1 MRRFVLD
8 ASVSLAWFLDEP
20 VPDLARRVRS
30 ALENGARALVPS
42 LWYLE
47 VANGFAI
54 GERRGL
60 LNPSQS
66 QRCLDDI
73 QKLLA
78 DAIDSSANLVSVRLA
93 LSVARTFRL
102 TAYDAAYLEMARQE
116 QIPLATLDKALI
128 AAAANVGVPLFR

>member
-73 QKLLA
+73 QKPLA
-78 DAIDSSANLVSVRLA
+78 DAIDSSANLVSGRLA

-116 QIPLATLDKALI
+116 QIPLATLDKALM

>member
-73 QKLLA
+73 QKPLA
-78 DAIDSSANLVSVRLA
+78 DAIDSSANLVSGRLA

>member
-1 MRRFVLD
+1 LRRFVLD

-78 DAIDSSANLVSVRLA
+78 DAIDSSANLVSGRLA

-116 QIPLATLDKALI
+116 QIPLATLDKALM

>member
-1 MRRFVLD
+1 LRRFVLD

-73 QKLLA
+73 QKPLA
-78 DAIDSSANLVSVRLA
+78 DAIDSSANLVSGRLA

-116 QIPLATLDKALI
+116 QIPLATLDKALM

>member
-1 MRRFVLD
+1 LRRFVLD

>member
-78 DAIDSSANLVSVRLA
+78 DAIDSSANLVSGRLA

-116 QIPLATLDKALI
+116 QIPLATLDKALM

>member
-1 MRRFVLD
+1 LRRFVLD

-20 VPDLARRVRS
+20 VPDLARRIRS

-78 DAIDSSANLVSVRLA
+78 DAIDSSANLVSGRLA

>member
-73 QKLLA
+73 QKPLA
-78 DAIDSSANLVSVRLA
+78 DAIDSSANLVSGRLA

-116 QIPLATLDKALI
+116 QIPLATLDKALM
-128 AAAANVGVPLFR
+128 AAAANVGVPLFL